1 MPNGCASR
9 IGAYAAQVVPSLER
23 PVTAS
28 MGLVH
33 IGSGMS
39 FGAAMKSADINLY
52 AAKESGR
59 DRVVFIEA
67 A

>member
-1 MPNGCASR
+1 M
-9 IGAYAAQVVPSLER
+9 VPLLER

-33 IGSGMS
+33 IGRDTS

-59 DRVVFIEA
+59 NRVVFIEA